1 MKFAIVA
8 LLANTSAIR
17 IRSLETAQKGCISH
31 DMAKDGF
38 RALDTNHDGSL
49 SYEEIKVGLE
59 KLASS
64 MDHTITEAE
73 WTWIEATG
81 KKIDSKTP
89 GKVDEEEF
97 WEFANAIFEH
107 FDLCKMIE
115 REEKREH
122 RRRNRKSHRRQARRN
137 RKSHRRQA
145 RRNRKDECV
154 DHEMARDGF
163 RALDTNHNGSLSY
176 EEIKVGLE

>member
-8 LLANTSAIR
+8 LLASTSAIR
-17 IRSLETAQKGCISH
+17 IRSLETADTQKGCVSH

-64 MDHTITEAE
+64 MDHTITEDE
-73 WTWIEATG
+73 WKWIEATG

-97 WEFANAIFEH
+97 W
-107 FDLCKMIE
+107 
-115 REEKREH
+115 
-122 RRRNRKSHRRQARRN
+122 
-137 RKSHRRQA
+137 
-145 RRNRKDECV
+145 
-154 DHEMARDGF
+154 
-163 RALDTNHNGSLSY
+163 
-176 EEIKVGLE
+176 